1 MSTADYEATYSGL
14 SDDEILRL
22 SCEASG
28 LKEEARDALG
38 RELTKRKLTEK
49 DVSEYREHLAST
61 KPGEM
66 AENQKYIARS
76 FIGFGTSIYGKRDF
90 HSDGSFITTKWV
102 VLFWVPVLPIGS
114 VRLGKAGAG
123 SRTGESGWSKHYLG
137 YFFSWNTKYWVYSQA
152 PVNQRQALFVYS
164 FVLALILAV
173 MSVHHISPKISLVLF
188 CSLCVVP
195 LALRKLATRPHS

>member
-1 MSTADYEATYSGL
+1 MSITDYEATYSGL

-22 SCEASG
+22 ACEASELRDEALNALHG
-28 LKEEARDALG
+28 ELK
-38 RELTKRKLTEK
+38 KRKLTER
-49 DVSEYREHLAST
+49 DISEYGQHLASI

-66 AENQKYIARS
+66 VENQKYVARS
-76 FIGFGTSIYGKRDF
+76 FFGFGTSIYGKRDF

-114 VRLGKAGAG
+114 VRLAKAGAG
-123 SRTGESGWSKHYLG
+123 SRSGEPGWSKHYLG
-137 YFFSWNTKYWVYSQA
+137 YFFSWKTKYWVYSQA
-152 PVNQRQALFVYS
+152 PVNKRQALFVYS

-173 MSVHHISPKISLVLF
+173 MSVHHTSPKISLALF

-195 LALRKLATRPHS
+195 LALRKSATRPHS